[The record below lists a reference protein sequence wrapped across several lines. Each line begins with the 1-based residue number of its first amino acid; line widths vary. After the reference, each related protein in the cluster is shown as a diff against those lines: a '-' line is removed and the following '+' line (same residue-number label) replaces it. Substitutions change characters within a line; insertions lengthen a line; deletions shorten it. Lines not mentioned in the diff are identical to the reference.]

1 MVDVGVAKE
10 DSVRRY
16 FPFSFVEASD
26 VGDDPETDQPAF
38 VSGRQEG
45 LREESSPF
53 SQAHAEI
60 QHDLR
65 VSVTDKDHVSTDLAS
80 SPVESDLD
88 HERTILRL
96 FHILL
101 IIELQPFLR
110 AWLSANGRSV
120 SPEIFG
126 QASGRRRA
134 GLSGQSHSHPVPL
147 LR

>member
-1 MVDVGVAKE
+1 SLVA
-10 DSVRRY
+10 
-16 FPFSFVEASD
+16 ASD
-26 VGDDPETDQPAF
+26 VVDDPETDQPSF
-38 VSGRQEG
+38 FSGIQEG
-45 LREESSPF
+45 FGEESSPF

-101 IIELQPFLR
+101 IIELQT
-110 AWLSANGRSV
+110 
-120 SPEIFG
+120 
-126 QASGRRRA
+126 
-134 GLSGQSHSHPVPL
+134 L
-147 LR
+147 LRGWFSTWRR

>member
-1 MVDVGVAKE
+1 MVDVGVAKK
-10 DSVRRY
+10 DSVRMN

-26 VGDDPETDQPAF
+26 VGNDSETDQPTF

-45 LREESSPF
+45 FREESSPF

-110 AWLSANGRSV
+110 GWLWTW
-120 SPEIFG
+120 
-126 QASGRRRA
+126 RR
-134 GLSGQSHSHPVPL
+134 
-147 LR
+147 